1 MVNGISIIPKFEYKE
16 NMLTSA
22 LFAGIIPLL
31 MWMYQKATDTE
42 SPENKKLN
50 ITIFG
55 VLFIILGVWDI
66 GDSFSTYINYFEK
79 YGSNNNSQVLANKLA
94 REIFIYLIV
103 IFPVGWSQ
111 KSKIQK
117 TLKKIFSTKT
127 LDKKQSYSY
136 ERKSSRT
143 QNQPRKSRQK
153 EIQDEKLYC
162 PSCYAEVKEEEKFC
176 GECGF
181 KLLVEEKNKTPPT
194 EKTTKPKQTKLV
206 NKELK
211 EEVNEPKSPPKTSS
225 TKDQLKEYKQLFDE
239 GLISEEEYTAL
250 KKKTLNL

>member
-1 MVNGISIIPKFEYKE
+1 
-16 NMLTSA
+16 MLTSA
-22 LFAGIIPLL
+22 IFAGIIPLL
-31 MWMYQKATDTE
+31 MWLFQKATDTE
-42 SPENKKLN
+42 SPEKNKLN

-66 GDSFSTYINYFEK
+66 GDSLSTYINYFEK
-79 YGSNNNSQVLANKLA
+79 YGSNKNSQILANKLA
-94 REIFIYLIV
+94 REIFLYLIV
-103 IFPVGWSQ
+103 IFPVGWNQ

-117 TLKKIFSTKT
+117 IFKKIFSPTN

-143 QNQPRKSRQK
+143 ENQPRRSRQK
-153 EIQDEKLYC
+153 ETQDKKLYC
-162 PSCYAEVKEEEKFC
+162 PSCYAVVKEEEKFC

-181 KLLVEEKNKTPPT
+181 QLLVEEEIENAPLLTKK
-194 EKTTKPKQTKLV
+194 EKQIPEI
-206 NKELK
+206 KEVK
-211 EEVNEPKSPPKTSS
+211 EEVEQINSQPKTSS

-250 KKKTLNL
+250 KKKALDL